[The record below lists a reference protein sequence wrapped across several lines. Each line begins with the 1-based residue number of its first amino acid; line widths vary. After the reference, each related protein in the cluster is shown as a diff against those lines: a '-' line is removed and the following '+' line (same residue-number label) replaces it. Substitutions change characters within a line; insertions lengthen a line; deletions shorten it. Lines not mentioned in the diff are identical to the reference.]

1 MLYEELKNIKTD
13 MLLYK
18 IADYAHSAFCSLQE
32 DGDIKTALS
41 LLDDIRF
48 FSKYHEC
55 VNLKNSEDYDDES
68 FRLIEIWD
76 IENGEKR
83 GD

>member
-13 MLLYK
+13 MLLSK
-18 IADYAHSAFCSLQE
+18 ISEYADSAFYRLKE
-32 DGDIKTALS
+32 DEDIETALS
-41 LLDDIRF
+41 LLDDISF
-48 FSKYHEC
+48 FAKYHLN
-55 VNLKNSEDYDDES
+55 VSLQSPEDYDDES